1 VVLNGHA
8 VGLADSGS
16 RVSATVGTA
25 VSACVTGAAVTTGT
39 AVRATVL
46 HPSHAIGAAV
56 GRTLGTTV
64 TGTAIGATITTGTAV
79 RAAVLHARHAIGAAV
94 RRAFGVFGACRG
106 VTVVVH
112 AHPNLQV

>member
-46 HPSHAIGAAV
+46 HPSHAIGAAI

-64 TGTAIGATITTGTAV
+64 TGTAVTTGTAV